1 LEHRYTVVVHIDGKV
16 HHGWSQFRI
25 FLNAH
30 GQQQVSGWGTAAK
43 HFTSSKEDVDPAL
56 LVWDMHRRV
65 NVDLLPEEKVV
76 IQINFRGAA
85 TGEYWLVIERPE
97 PSVCAIDPRLDVD
110 LFINTDTVTAHKVWM
125 GMANLGESV
134 DEGLIELD
142 GLTSHGGLPDVVQT
156 ECFLRRRTSFSR

>member
-1 LEHRYTVVVHIDGKV
+1 M
-16 HHGWSQFRI
+16 
-25 FLNAH
+25 
-30 GQQQVSGWGTAAK
+30 
-43 HFTSSKEDVDPAL
+43 
-56 LVWDMHRRV
+56 VWDMHRRV

-97 PSVCAIDPRLDVD
+97 PSVCAIDPGLDVD